1 MNDKGD
7 TRGDLRL
14 PEGELGEKIREDFDK
29 DISLMVSCPFIPCCS
44 CLTLLL
50 VSSFQLTVL
59 GAVGEECIIASKTV
73 QT

>member
-29 DISLMVSCPFIPCCS
+29 DISLMVSRFKNLLV
-44 CLTLLL
+44 LTLL
-50 VSSFQLTVL
+50 FPQLTVL